1 MNGILFLY
9 IVCLNLVTFVIMFA
23 DKRRAIKHQWRI
35 PEKTILLLSLIGGSL
50 GSLCGMFV
58 FRHKTKHLSFRILL
72 PLFFIFHIVVVFW
85 VVSGDLF

>member
-23 DKRRAIKHQWRI
+23 DKRRAIKHQWRM

>member
-1 MNGILFLY
+1 MSGILFLY

>member
-72 PLFFIFHIVVVFW
+72 PIFLILNLIVLFLLI
-85 VVSGDLF
+85 SGDIL

>member
-50 GSLCGMFV
+50 GSL
-58 FRHKTKHLSFRILL
+58 RILL

-85 VVSGDLF
+85 VVSGDLL